1 MKTMTFGFAL
11 VITSFFSNLAFAAI
25 PCVAEDVVSLPAK
38 LVGLTSLNGQ
48 NIKIEITTPGPSKVV
63 HCSITSTEWGDKI
76 HYTFAERF
84 EAEVKVSVA
93 NPLSFHPT
101 THVFKLADLVVEPI
115 LSGDEHGRFNRTLKI
130 YDPSLKISYL
140 MFLDANGRV
149 GRVRT
154 KLSNG

>member
-1 MKTMTFGFAL
+1 MKTMAFSFAL
-11 VITSFFSNLAFAAI
+11 MITSFFSNLALAAI
-25 PCVAEDVVSLPAK
+25 PCVADDVASLPAK

-48 NIKIEITTPGPSKVV
+48 SIRLEIATPGSSKVAY
-63 HCSITSTEWGDKI
+63 CSVTSTEWGDKI

-93 NPLSFHPT
+93 NPLSSHPT
-101 THVFKLADLVVEPI
+101 SHVFKLTDLVVEPI
-115 LSGDEHGRFNRTLKI
+115 LSGDENGRFNRTVKI

-149 GRVRT
+149 GRVRA
-154 KLSNG
+154 KL

>member
-1 MKTMTFGFAL
+1 MKTLAFSFAL
-11 VITSFFSNLAFAAI
+11 MITSFFSNLAFAAI
-25 PCVAEDVVSLPAK
+25 PCVADDVASLPAK

-48 NIKIEITTPGPSKVV
+48 SIRLEVTTPGSSKVA
-63 HCSITSTEWGDKI
+63 HCSVTSTEWGDKI

-93 NPLSFHPT
+93 NPLSSHPT
-101 THVFKLADLVVEPI
+101 IHVFKLKDLVVEPI
-115 LSGDEHGRFNRTLKI
+115 LSGDENGRFNRTVKI

-149 GRVRT
+149 GRVRA
-154 KLSNG
+154 KL